1 MALTHF
7 RLLAGAAVLL
17 GLAACQTGPTPEELQ
32 AADLAACDAAG
43 FEPGSDAHGL
53 CLLLQNT
60 NRRLASLER
69 RLNFLE
75 LDVRSF
81 GRFGHCRDRRC

>member
-1 MALTHF
+1 MALTQL
-7 RLLAGAAVLL
+7 RLLAAAAALL
-17 GLAACQTGPTPEELQ
+17 GLAACETGPTPEELQ

-43 FEPGSDAHGL
+43 FETGSDSHGL
-53 CLLLQNT
+53 CLLLQTT
-60 NRRLASLER
+60 NRRLTSLER

-81 GRFGHCRDRRC
+81 GRFGYCRDRNC